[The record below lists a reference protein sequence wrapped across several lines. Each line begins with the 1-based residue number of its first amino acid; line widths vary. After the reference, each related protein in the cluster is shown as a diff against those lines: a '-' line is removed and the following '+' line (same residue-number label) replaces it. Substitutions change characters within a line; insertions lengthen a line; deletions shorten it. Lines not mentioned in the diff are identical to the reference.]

1 MGQKPKG
8 SALLFIINSL
18 IVLLLHPFPS
28 LSKEI
33 DDKQERREKAL
44 ETSESLR
51 NLDRLRKQNAALL
64 QQNLDLNKTQTVLYM
79 IIKRQAEL
87 IDQLTKQNKQTIPQA
102 QQIKES
108 SSLTMRAS
116 SQKTS
121 LFDLH
126 MLSLQKINISQQ
138 KTNKEPL
145 NSIFSFPPQTE
156 TSSLINED
164 LYFPSKIISILKP
177 ETIKQQDIISFVP
190 SSLRQE
196 NMVVNKDVPTIST
209 HNQQEQISIEPI
221 APHKSNQHHETLK
234 SNEQPLFTIE
244 KEAATLVE
252 ESVPASSLSVS
263 KVSMIDK
270 QQHAHLTAR
279 LQELEQQNYALEQE
293 LSHRQSVEQ
302 DFFSLQTHHEDLQ
315 RELGTLKSRLET
327 VQEQD
332 ENQALQQTKTAV
344 TSLTKTEQS
353 VNTLQEG
360 ADPSKENELEQRIH
374 ELQVALDTHVNKLK
388 KFNHTT
394 RENVELHEQRMMELT
409 QELDLAK
416 QKISQKKNHTKKLKN
431 CLTNFKQEN
440 LYLKER
446 QATPVTTIDASQQEN
461 SELEQLIRELFEK
474 LRILESDKQALE
486 AINKTLER
494 TIQISES
501 NEEALCHTGRR
512 NAEKQ
517 STFMPQVSVFSNSE
531 IPQEEKEEAETS
543 HFLESR
549 LLNPIPDDPA
559 KEQAY
564 QERLE
569 ELNKRIDELSQQLS
583 HGQAIL
589 WSTQDK
595 NAKKEAELSELTA
608 KLKRIIKEN
617 SELKRQNYQLKN
629 EKAELEQ
636 SGKALNE
643 LIRTKDRT
651 LSKFEEKVKK
661 YEKDR
666 IASQDDVS
674 KLYLLLEDLSKQ
686 LKKQTTNMKQ
696 LKAENHKLSQRNT
709 NLIQK
714 QDESD
719 AYIRDI
725 SSVLENKIIEVRK
738 LKERTETLE
747 EKFNQALAFS
757 HELEDNL
764 KECIAT
770 LQMFYVATVI
780 TKQRINNQQENLDSI
795 RYVASQ
801 WVQEYGH
808 SSENAIEY
816 INQFIECVRSGIHP
830 DNERDDQPFTN
841 LTTTRPNNTEDDL
854 LDTLRT
860 APSSSISAHNR
871 PDKEAEAG

>member
-1 MGQKPKG
+1 MRNEMGQKPKK
-8 SALLFIINSL
+8 SAILFIINSL
-18 IVLLLHPFPS
+18 IVLLLHSLPS

-87 IDQLTKQNKQTIPQA
+87 IDQLTKQNKQTIPQT
-102 QQIKES
+102 QQIKEP

-126 MLSLQKINISQQ
+126 MPSFQKINISQQ

-145 NSIFSFPPQTE
+145 NSTFSFPSQTK
-156 TSSLINED
+156 TNSLINED

-177 ETIKQQDIISFVP
+177 ETIKQQAIINFVP
-190 SSLRQE
+190 SSRRQE
-196 NMVVNKDVPTIST
+196 SMVEKKQVPTIST
-209 HNQQEQISIEPI
+209 HNQQEQTSIESI
-221 APHKSNQHHETLK
+221 APHKSDQHHETLK
-234 SNEQPLFTIE
+234 SNEQPLFIIE

-270 QQHAHLTAR
+270 QLHAHLTAR
-279 LQELEQQNYALEQE
+279 LQELEQQNYALQQE
-293 LSHRQSVEQ
+293 LRHRQSVEQ
-302 DFFSLQTHHEDLQ
+302 DFFSLQAHHEDLQ
-315 RELGTLKSRLET
+315 REFGTLKSRLET

-344 TSLTKTEQS
+344 TFLTKTEQS
-353 VNTLQEG
+353 VNTL
-360 ADPSKENELEQRIH
+360 KENELEQRIH
-374 ELQVALDTHVNKLK
+374 ELQVALDTHINKLK

-394 RENVELHEQRMMELT
+394 QENVELHQQRMMELT

-416 QKISQKKNHTKKLKN
+416 QKISQKKNHTKKLKARLAN
-431 CLTNFKQEN
+431 IKQEN
-440 LYLKER
+440 LLLKER
-446 QATPVTTIDASQQEN
+446 QATPVTTIDALQQEN
-461 SELEQLIRELFEK
+461 SKLEQLIRELFEK
-474 LRILESDKQALE
+474 LRILESDKQTLE

-494 TIQISES
+494 TIHILES

-512 NAEKQ
+512 NAENQ
-517 STFMPQVSVFSNSE
+517 STFMAQVSVFSNSE
-531 IPQEEKEEAETS
+531 IPQEQEEKEEAETS

-549 LLNPIPDDPA
+549 LLGPIPDDPA

-564 QERLE
+564 QEHLE
-569 ELNKRIDELSQQLS
+569 ELNKRIDELFQQLS

-589 WSTQDK
+589 RSTQDE

-608 KLKRIIKEN
+608 KLKRTTKEN
-617 SELKRQNYQLKN
+617 SELKKRNYHLKN

-636 SGKALNE
+636 SEKALNE

-651 LSKFEEKVKK
+651 LLKFEERVKK

-674 KLYLLLEDLSKQ
+674 KLNLLLEDLSKQ

-714 QDESD
+714 QDESE

-725 SSVLENKIIEVRK
+725 SSVLENKIIEARQ

-757 HELEDNL
+757 HQLEDNL
-764 KECIAT
+764 KECIAS

-801 WVQEYGH
+801 WVQESGH
-808 SSENAIEY
+808 SSGNAIEY

-860 APSSSISAHNR
+860 TPSSSASAHNG
-871 PDKEAEAG
+871 PNKEDEAG